1 MRIIHKGETMAKKAK
16 KAKAAKP
23 ARGAKGK
30 AKAAAKSAARTRA
43 LKNVPRTP
51 RAQRLPTMTDTG
63 IKALDNIGARYAD
76 IRDQRQALT
85 REEVSLK
92 QHTITLMHKHG
103 KTSYVTDALEIHL
116 EGGEESVTVKVKDA
130 AKAKVKTTAAENS
143 EPLEDSATGTEGAA
157 GAGETPLEADEE

>member
-1 MRIIHKGETMAKKAK
+1 MRIIHKGETAMAKKAK
-16 KAKAAKP
+16 KAKKAAR
-23 ARGAKGK
+23 AAKGK
-30 AKAAAKSAARTRA
+30 GKAAAKSAARTRA
-43 LKNVPRTP
+43 LKNVTRSP

-103 KTSYVTDALEIHL
+103 KTSYVTAALEIHL
-116 EGGEESVTVKVKDA
+116 EPGDETVTVKVKDA
-130 AKAKVKTTAAENS
+130 TKAKVKTTAAEENS
-143 EPLEDSATGTEGAA
+143 EPLEDSATGTDGASGPSNSA
-157 GAGETPLEADEE
+157 LEETE